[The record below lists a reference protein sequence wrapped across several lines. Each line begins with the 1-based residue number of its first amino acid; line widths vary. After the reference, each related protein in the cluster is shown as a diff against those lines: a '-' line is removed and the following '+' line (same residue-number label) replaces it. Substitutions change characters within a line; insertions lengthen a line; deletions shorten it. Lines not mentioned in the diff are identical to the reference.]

1 MNDLELIK
9 QYFQM
14 RFEQNGLDAAGVD
27 WNSPYAQETR
37 FEQLAK
43 VILPERPFTVLDF
56 GCGYGAMAEWFRKN
70 GLIFH
75 HYYGYDIV
83 KESLEAGNK
92 KYNSDPLISFHNNL
106 DEIPTCDYLVAS
118 GVFNIKM
125 DADYE
130 NWTSY
135 VIKNLESFNA
145 KTSRGFSVN
154 FLTSYSDADRM
165 AERPDL
171 YYADPCRIF
180 DYCRRHFSRNVA
192 LLHDYKIWDFT
203 ILVRKEYDEMK

>member
-1 MNDLELIK
+1 MNDLTPIRD
-9 QYFQM
+9 YFSM
-14 RFEQNGLDAAGVD
+14 RFNQNGQDATGVD
-27 WNSPYAQETR
+27 WNSAYAQETR

-43 VILPERPFTVLDF
+43 VILPEKPFTVLDF
-56 GCGYGAMAEWFRKN
+56 GCGYGAMAEWFRRV
-70 GLIFH
+70 GLDFE

-83 KESLEAGNK
+83 EASLTAGKER
-92 KYNSDPLISFHNNL
+92 YQDDPKVSFCKTL
-106 DEIPTCDYLVAS
+106 DEIPVCDYLVAS

-125 DADYE
+125 EADYDQ
-130 NWTSY
+130 WTDY
-135 VIKNLESFNA
+135 VIGSLETFNA

-192 LLHDYKIWDFT
+192 LLHDYRIWDFT
-203 ILVRKEYDEMK
+203 ILVRKEFD

>member
-1 MNDLELIK
+1 MNDLTAVK
-9 QYFQM
+9 DYFSM
-14 RFEQNGLDAAGVD
+14 RFEQHGQDATGVD
-27 WNSPYAQETR
+27 WNSVYAQETR

-43 VILPERPFTVLDF
+43 VIVPGKKFTVLDF
-56 GCGYGAMAEWFRKN
+56 GCGYGAMAEWFRRV
-70 GLIFH
+70 GLDFE

-83 KESLEAGNK
+83 EKSLTAGRE
-92 KYNSDPLISFHNNL
+92 KYANDPAVTFSGNL
-106 DEIPTCDYLVAS
+106 SEIPVCDYLTAS

-125 DADYE
+125 GTGYGE
-130 NWTSY
+130 WTDY
-135 VIKNLESFNA
+135 VISNLEEFNK

-154 FLTSYSDADRM
+154 FLTSYSDPERM

-171 YYADPCRIF
+171 YYADPCKIF

-203 ILVRKEYDEMK
+203 IIVRKEFD

>member
-1 MNDLELIK
+1 MNDLDPIRN
-9 QYFQM
+9 YFQT
-14 RFEQNGLDAAGVD
+14 RFEEHGRDATGVD
-27 WNSPYAQETR
+27 WNSVYAQETR
-37 FEQLAK
+37 FQQLAK
-43 VILPERPFTVLDF
+43 VILPENPFTVLDF
-56 GCGYGAMAEWFRKN
+56 GCGYGAMAEWFRREGYN
-70 GLIFH
+70 FT

-83 KESLEAGNK
+83 KSSLDSGSENYK
-92 KYNSDPLISFHNNL
+92 TDPAVSFHA
-106 DEIPTCDYLVAS
+106 DFADIPVCDYLVAS

-130 NWTSY
+130 AWTAY
-135 VIKNLESFNA
+135 VIDSLESFNA

-154 FLTSYSDADRM
+154 FLTSYSDPERM

-203 ILVRKEYDEMK
+203 ILVRKEFDS

>member
-1 MNDLELIK
+1 
-9 QYFQM
+9 M
-14 RFEQNGLDAAGVD
+14 RFEEHGSDATGVD

-43 VILPERPFTVLDF
+43 VILPEKTYTVLDF

-70 GLIFH
+70 GLNFS

-83 KESLEAGNK
+83 EKSLEAGRE
-92 KYNSDPLISFHNNL
+92 KYCGDTAVTFHASL
-106 DEIPTCDYLVAS
+106 DEIPVCDYLVAS

-125 DADYE
+125 EAEYE
-130 NWTSY
+130 KWTDY
-135 VIKNLESFNA
+135 VIDSLETFNR

-203 ILVRKEYDEMK
+203 ILVRKEYDQ

>member
-1 MNDLELIK
+1 MNDLTPIRD
-9 QYFQM
+9 YFSM
-14 RFEQNGLDAAGVD
+14 RFAQNGQDASGVD
-27 WNSPYAQETR
+27 WNSAYAQETR

-43 VILPERPFTVLDF
+43 VILPEKPFTVLDF
-56 GCGYGAMAEWFRKN
+56 GCGYGAMAEWFRRV
-70 GLIFH
+70 GLDFD

-83 KESLEAGNK
+83 EASLEAGRER
-92 KYNSDPLISFHNNL
+92 YREDPKVSFCKSM
-106 DEIPTCDYLVAS
+106 DEIPVCDYLVAS

-130 NWTSY
+130 RWTDY
-135 VIKNLESFNA
+135 VIGSLEDFNA

-203 ILVRKEYDEMK
+203 LLVRKEFD

>member
-1 MNDLELIK
+1 MTDLTPIRD
-9 QYFQM
+9 YFSM
-14 RFEQNGLDAAGVD
+14 RFEQHGQEAAGVD
-27 WNSPYAQETR
+27 WNGTYAQETR

-43 VILPERPFTVLDF
+43 VITPGNPFTVLDF
-56 GCGYGAMAEWFRKN
+56 GCGYGAMAGWFRRA
-70 GLIFH
+70 GLNFS

-83 KESLEAGNK
+83 ES
-92 KYNSDPLISFHNNL
+92 SLISGREKYKNDPDVSFSGDL
-106 DEIPTCDYLVAS
+106 KEIPVCDYLVAS

-125 DADYE
+125 NEDYDK
-130 NWTSY
+130 WTDY
-135 VIKNLESFNA
+135 VIGNLEQFNE
-145 KTSRGFSVN
+145 KTARGFSVN

-203 ILVRKEYDEMK
+203 ILVRKEFD

>member
-1 MNDLELIK
+1 MNDLTPIRE
-9 QYFQM
+9 YFSM
-14 RFEQNGLDAAGVD
+14 RFSEHGRDATGVD
-27 WNSPYAQETR
+27 WNSAYAQEVR

-43 VILPERPFTVLDF
+43 VILPDKPFTVLDF
-56 GCGYGAMAEWFRKN
+56 GCGYGAMAEWFRRV
-70 GLIFH
+70 GLDYQ

-83 KESLEAGNK
+83 EASLVSGSEKFSG
-92 KYNSDPLISFHNNL
+92 DPAVSFHRSL
-106 DEIPTCDYLVAS
+106 DEIPVCDYLTAS

-125 DADYE
+125 EAAYDE
-130 NWTSY
+130 WTDY
-135 VIKNLESFNA
+135 VISSLETFNK

-171 YYADPCRIF
+171 YYADPCKIF

-203 ILVRKEYDEMK
+203 ILVRKEYD

>member
-1 MNDLELIK
+1 MNDLSRIK
-9 QYFQM
+9 DYFQM
-14 RFEQNGLDAAGVD
+14 RFEQHGEDATGVD
-27 WNSPYAQETR
+27 WNSAYAQETR

-43 VILPERPFTVLDF
+43 VILPGTPFSVVDF
-56 GCGYGAMAEWFRKN
+56 GCGYGAMADWFRHEGN
-70 GLIFH
+70 NFT

-83 KESLEAGNK
+83 ESSLIAGRE
-92 KYNSDPLISFHNNL
+92 KYRDDPAVDFYSSF
-106 DEIPTCDYLVAS
+106 EEVPVSDYLVAS

-130 NWTSY
+130 DWTAY
-135 VIKNLESFNA
+135 VLGSLDSFNA
-145 KTSRGFSVN
+145 KTTRGFSVN
-154 FLTSYSDADRM
+154 FLTSYSDPERM

-203 ILVRKEYDEMK
+203 ILVRKEFD

>member
-1 MNDLELIK
+1 MNDLTAVK
-9 QYFQM
+9 DYFSM
-14 RFEQNGLDAAGVD
+14 RFEQHGQDATGVD
-27 WNSPYAQETR
+27 WNSVYAQETR

-43 VILPERPFTVLDF
+43 VIVPGKKFTVLDF
-56 GCGYGAMAEWFRKN
+56 GCGYGAMAEWFRRV
-70 GLIFH
+70 GLDFE

-83 KESLEAGNK
+83 EKSLTAGRE
-92 KYNSDPLISFHNNL
+92 KYANDPAVTFSGNL
-106 DEIPTCDYLVAS
+106 SEIPVCDYLTAS

-125 DADYE
+125 DTGYGE
-130 NWTSY
+130 WTDY
-135 VIKNLESFNA
+135 VISNLEEFNR

-154 FLTSYSDADRM
+154 FLTSYSDPERM

-171 YYADPCRIF
+171 YYADPCKIF

-203 ILVRKEYDEMK
+203 IIVRKEFD

>member
-1 MNDLELIK
+1 MKNDLTPIHD
-9 QYFQM
+9 YFQM
-14 RFEQNGLDAAGVD
+14 RFEQHGEDATGVD

-43 VILPERPFTVLDF
+43 VILPETPFTVLDF
-56 GCGYGAMAEWFRKN
+56 GCGYGAMADWFRRV
-70 GLIFH
+70 GLNFS

-83 KESLEAGNK
+83 EKSLLAGQE
-92 KYNSDPLISFHNNL
+92 KYKNDKAVSFHTSL
-106 DEIPTCDYLVAS
+106 DEIPVCDYLVAS

-125 DADYE
+125 EADYE
-130 NWTSY
+130 AWTDY
-135 VIKNLESFNA
+135 VIDCLNSFNS
-145 KTSRGFSVN
+145 KTARGFAVN

-171 YYADPCRIF
+171 YYADPCRMF

-203 ILVRKEYDEMK
+203 IIVRKEFD

>member
-1 MNDLELIK
+1 MNDLKPIK
-9 QYFQM
+9 DYFSM
-14 RFEQNGLDAAGVD
+14 RFSEHGQEAAGVD
-27 WNSPYAQETR
+27 WNSAYAQETR

-43 VILPERPFTVLDF
+43 VIQPDQPFTVLDF
-56 GCGYGAMAEWFRKN
+56 GCGYGAMAEWFRRT
-70 GLIFH
+70 GLNFE

-83 KESLEAGNK
+83 EA
-92 KYNSDPLISFHNNL
+92 SLISGRQKYQDDPAVSFCASL
-106 DEIPTCDYLVAS
+106 DEIPVCDYLVAS

-125 DADYE
+125 NAEYE
-130 NWTSY
+130 KWTDY
-135 VIKNLESFNA
+135 VIASLEDFNK

-180 DYCRRHFSRNVA
+180 DYCRRYFSRNVA

-203 ILVRKEYDEMK
+203 ILVRKEFD

>member
-1 MNDLELIK
+1 MNDLTPIRD
-9 QYFQM
+9 YFSM
-14 RFEQNGLDAAGVD
+14 RFAQNGQDATGVD
-27 WNSPYAQETR
+27 WNSAYAQETR

-43 VILPERPFTVLDF
+43 VILPEKSFTVLDF
-56 GCGYGAMAEWFRKN
+56 GCGYGAMAEWFRRV
-70 GLIFH
+70 GLEFE

-83 KESLEAGNK
+83 KPSLDAGRERYREDPKVSFCESM
-92 KYNSDPLISFHNNL
+92 
-106 DEIPTCDYLVAS
+106 DEIPVCDYLVAS

-130 NWTSY
+130 RWTDY
-135 VIKNLESFNA
+135 VIGSLEEFNA

-192 LLHDYKIWDFT
+192 LLHDYRIWDFT
-203 ILVRKEYDEMK
+203 ILVRKEYD

>member
-1 MNDLELIK
+1 MNDLTSIK
-9 QYFQM
+9 DYFQM
-14 RFEQNGLDAAGVD
+14 RFEQHGEDATGVD
-27 WNSPYAQETR
+27 WNSAYAQETR
-37 FEQLAK
+37 FEQIAK
-43 VILPERPFTVLDF
+43 VILPQNPFTVLDF
-56 GCGYGAMAEWFRKN
+56 GCGYGAMAEWFLRE
-70 GLIFH
+70 GLNFS

-83 KESLEAGNK
+83 EKSLAAGRK
-92 KYNSDPLISFHNNL
+92 KYELDPAVTFHSTL
-106 DEIPTCDYLVAS
+106 EEIPVCDYLVCS

-130 NWTSY
+130 EWTSY
-135 VIKNLESFNA
+135 VIDSLKIFNE

-203 ILVRKEYDEMK
+203 ILVRKEYD

>member
-1 MNDLELIK
+1 MNYLKPIRD
-9 QYFQM
+9 YFSM
-14 RFEQNGLDAAGVD
+14 RFAQNGQDATGVD
-27 WNSPYAQETR
+27 WNSAYAQETR

-43 VILPERPFTVLDF
+43 VILPEKPFTVLDF
-56 GCGYGAMAEWFRKN
+56 GCGYGAMAAWFRRV
-70 GLIFH
+70 GLDFE

-83 KESLEAGNK
+83 DASLAAGKER
-92 KYNSDPLISFHNNL
+92 YRDDPRISFCGSM
-106 DEIPTCDYLVAS
+106 DEIPACDYLVAS

-125 DADYE
+125 DADYDQ
-130 NWTSY
+130 WTDY
-135 VIKNLESFNA
+135 VIGSLEEFNA
-145 KTSRGFSVN
+145 KTIRGFSVN

-192 LLHDYKIWDFT
+192 LLHDYRIWDFT
-203 ILVRKEYDEMK
+203 IIVRKEFDR

>member
-1 MNDLELIK
+1 MNDLTPIRD
-9 QYFQM
+9 YFTM
-14 RFEQNGLDAAGVD
+14 RFSEHGQDATGVD
-27 WNSPYAQETR
+27 WNSAYAQEIR

-43 VILPERPFTVLDF
+43 VIVPDKPFTVLDF
-56 GCGYGAMAEWFRKN
+56 GCGYGAMADWFRRV
-70 GLIFH
+70 GLNYL

-83 KESLEAGNK
+83 EASLAAGSEK
-92 KYNSDPLISFHNNL
+92 FSGDKAVSFHRSL
-106 DEIPTCDYLVAS
+106 DEIPVCDYLTAS

-125 DADYE
+125 EADYE
-130 NWTSY
+130 DWTDY
-135 VIKNLESFNA
+135 VIGSLETFNA
-145 KTSRGFSVN
+145 KVSRGFSVN
-154 FLTSYSDADRM
+154 FLTSYSDVDRM

-203 ILVRKEYDEMK
+203 ILVRKEFD

>member
-1 MNDLELIK
+1 MNDLTAVK
-9 QYFQM
+9 DYFSM
-14 RFEQNGLDAAGVD
+14 RFEQHGQDATGVD
-27 WNSPYAQETR
+27 WNSVYAQETR

-43 VILPERPFTVLDF
+43 VIVPGKKFTVLDF
-56 GCGYGAMAEWFRKN
+56 GCGYGAMAEWFRRV
-70 GLIFH
+70 GLDFE

-83 KESLEAGNK
+83 EKSLTAGRE
-92 KYNSDPLISFHNNL
+92 KYANDPAVTFSGNL
-106 DEIPTCDYLVAS
+106 TEIPVCDYLTAS

-125 DADYE
+125 DTGYGE
-130 NWTSY
+130 WTDY
-135 VIKNLESFNA
+135 VISNLEEFNR

-154 FLTSYSDADRM
+154 FLTSYSDPERM

-171 YYADPCRIF
+171 YYADPCKIF

-203 ILVRKEYDEMK
+203 IIVRKEFD

>member
-1 MNDLELIK
+1 MNDLTPIRE
-9 QYFQM
+9 YFSM
-14 RFEQNGLDAAGVD
+14 RFAQHGQDATGVD
-27 WNSPYAQETR
+27 WNSAYAQETR

-43 VILPERPFTVLDF
+43 VILPDRPFTVLDF
-56 GCGYGAMAEWFRKN
+56 GCGYGAMAEWFRRT
-70 GLIFH
+70 GLNFS

-83 KESLEAGNK
+83 ESSLLAGNE
-92 KYNSDPLISFHNNL
+92 KYRGDETVSFHKSL
-106 DEIPTCDYLVAS
+106 DEIPVCDYLVAS

-125 DADYE
+125 EADYE
-130 NWTSY
+130 SWTDY
-135 VIKNLESFNA
+135 VIGSLETFNR
-145 KTSRGFSVN
+145 KTERGFSVN

-203 ILVRKEYDEMK
+203 ILVRKEYDQL

>member
-1 MNDLELIK
+1 MNDLKPIK
-9 QYFQM
+9 DYFSM
-14 RFEQNGLDAAGVD
+14 RFAEHGEDAAGVD
-27 WNSPYAQETR
+27 WNSAYAQETR

-43 VILPERPFTVLDF
+43 VIVPDKPFTVLDF
-56 GCGYGAMAEWFRKN
+56 GCGYGAMAGWFRRS
-70 GLIFH
+70 GLNFS

-83 KESLEAGNK
+83 AESLSAGEE
-92 KYNSDPLISFHNNL
+92 KYKDDTAVTFHKTM
-106 DEIPTCDYLVAS
+106 DEIPVCDYLVAS

-125 DADYE
+125 EAAYE
-130 NWTSY
+130 DWTEY
-135 VIKNLESFNA
+135 VIESLESFHA
-145 KTSRGFSVN
+145 KTSRGFAVN

-171 YYADPCRIF
+171 YFADPCMIF

-203 ILVRKEYDEMK
+203 ILVRKEYD

>member
-1 MNDLELIK
+1 
-9 QYFQM
+9 M
-14 RFEQNGLDAAGVD
+14 RFEQHGSDATGVD

-43 VILPERPFTVLDF
+43 VIQPDKPFTILDF
-56 GCGYGAMAEWFRKN
+56 GCGYGAMAEWLRKE
-70 GLIFH
+70 GFSFS

-83 KESLEAGNK
+83 EKSLTAGRD
-92 KYNSDPLISFHNNL
+92 KYQDDQSVSFCLNL
-106 DEIPTCDYLVAS
+106 DEIPLCDYLVAS

-125 DADYE
+125 DSEYE
-130 NWTSY
+130 AWTDY
-135 VIKNLESFNA
+135 VIDSLNTFDR
-145 KTSRGFSVN
+145 KTSRGFAVN

-171 YYADPCRIF
+171 YYADPCRMF

-203 ILVRKEYDEMK
+203 ILVRKEFD

>member
-1 MNDLELIK
+1 MSDLK
-9 QYFQM
+9 QIRDYFQM
-14 RFEQNGLDAAGVD
+14 RFEQHGQDATGVD
-27 WNSPYAQETR
+27 WNSVYAQETR

-43 VILPERPFTVLDF
+43 VILPEKPFTVLDF
-56 GCGYGAMAEWFRKN
+56 GCGYGAMADWFRRN
-70 GLIFH
+70 GLDFS

-83 KESLEAGNK
+83 ESSLLAGRDA
-92 KYNSDPLISFHNNL
+92 YRDDPAVSFHASL
-106 DEIPTCDYLVAS
+106 DEIPQCDYLVAS

-130 NWTSY
+130 EWTKY
-135 VIKNLESFNA
+135 VIGSLESFNA

-180 DYCRRHFSRNVA
+180 DYCRRNFSRNVA

-203 ILVRKEYDEMK
+203 ILVRKEFD

>member
-1 MNDLELIK
+1 MENNLSPIK
-9 QYFQM
+9 EYFKK
-14 RFEQNGLDAAGVD
+14 RFEENGEDATGVD

-43 VILPERPFTVLDF
+43 VIQPDQAFSLLDF
-56 GCGYGAMAEWFRKN
+56 GCGYGAMAEWFRRV
-70 GLIFH
+70 GLNFS

-83 KESLEAGNK
+83 ETSLLAGQNKYQNDEAV
-92 KYNSDPLISFHNNL
+92 SFHSSL
-106 DEIPTCDYLVAS
+106 DEIPVCDYLVAS

-130 NWTSY
+130 EWTSY
-135 VIKNLESFNA
+135 VIDSLETFNQ
-145 KTSRGFSVN
+145 KTSRGFAVN
-154 FLTSYSDADRM
+154 FLTSYSDPERM

-171 YYADPCRIF
+171 YYADPCRMF
-180 DYCRRHFSRNVA
+180 DYCRRHFAHNVA

-203 ILVRKEYDEMK
+203 ILVRKEFD

>member
-1 MNDLELIK
+1 MNDLTPVID
-9 QYFQM
+9 YFQM
-14 RFEQNGLDAAGVD
+14 RFEQNGVDASGVD
-27 WNSPYAQETR
+27 WNSVYAQETR

-43 VILPERPFTVLDF
+43 IILPEKPYTVLDY
-56 GCGYGAMAEWFRKN
+56 GCGYGAMAEWFRRAGYN
-70 GLIFH
+70 FD

-83 KESLEAGNK
+83 KNSLEVGSKMNK
-92 KYNSDPLISFHNNL
+92 GDSSITFHSSL
-106 DEIPTCDYLVAS
+106 EEIPVCDYLVAS
-118 GVFNIKM
+118 GVFNIKLE
-125 DADYE
+125 ADYE
-130 NWTSY
+130 EWTSY
-135 VIKNLESFNA
+135 VIESLETFHK

-203 ILVRKEYDEMK
+203 ILVRKEYD

>member
-1 MNDLELIK
+1 MNNLDPVK
-9 QYFQM
+9 NYFQNLI
-14 RFEQNGLDAAGVD
+14 EQYGGAPSAMDY
-27 WNSPYAQETR
+27 NSAYAQETR

-43 VILPERPFTVLDF
+43 VIVPDKPYSVLDF
-56 GCGYGAMAEWFRKN
+56 GCGYGAMAEWFRRS
-70 GLIFH
+70 GYDFA

-83 KESLEAGNK
+83 EKSLGVGQK
-92 KYNSDPLISFHNNL
+92 IYSGDQQVSFHSSL
-106 DEIPTCDYLVAS
+106 DEIPVCDYLVAS
-118 GVFNIKM
+118 GVFNMKLG
-125 DADYE
+125 ADYDA
-130 NWTSY
+130 WTDY
-135 VIKNLESFNA
+135 VIDSLETFNQ

-171 YYADPCRIF
+171 YYADPCRMF

-203 ILVRKEYDEMK
+203 ILVRKEFD